1 MFLTILSA
9 VFAMFIGF
17 CLSTVFIKYNIT
29 EPNKHFKK
37 YGYKCPKLAPYHK
50 KFTDVVNK
58 YLNAFTY
65 FDHKLYDTVHNVPS
79 EEEMDFLNRVQHYQ
93 NLLNSYKHKRKL
105 KATDSLILQ
114 HTFDNLEY
122 RYYVLEDMALAA
134 TKTETE
140 TETDTEKET
149 KLDTAQDL
157 NTAQYP
163 ITTKTT
169 DSQLITIFDKSGR
182 ECIYKYQLPQT
193 ETEEYV

>member
-1 MFLTILSA
+1 MFFAILSA
-9 VFAMFIGF
+9 AFAMFIGF

-29 EPNKHFKK
+29 EPKAHFEK
-37 YGYKCPKLAPYHK
+37 YGYKCPQLAPYHE
-50 KFTDVVNK
+50 KFTDIVNN

-65 FDHKLYDTVHNVPS
+65 FDHKLYDTVHTVPS

-105 KATDSLILQ
+105 KVTDSLILQ

-122 RYYVLEDMALAA
+122 KYYALEDMATAA
-134 TKTETE
+134 TKTE

-149 KLDTAQDL
+149 ELNTAQDL
-157 NTAQYP
+157 NTSQYP

-169 DSQLITIFDKSGR
+169 DSQLITIFDKLGR
-182 ECIYKYQLPQT
+182 ECIYKYQPPQT
-193 ETEEYV
+193 ETEECV

>member
-37 YGYKCPKLAPYHK
+37 YGYKCPQLALFHK

-58 YLNAFTY
+58 YLNAFSY
-65 FDHKLYDTVHNVPS
+65 FDHTLYDTVHDVPS
-79 EEEMDFLNRVQHYQ
+79 EEEMIFLKKVQSYQ
-93 NLLNSYKHKRKL
+93 SLLDSYKNKRKL
-105 KATDSLILQ
+105 HTADSLIL
-114 HTFDNLEY
+114 HSAFNNLERSY
-122 RYYVLEDMALAA
+122 QALEKVATAA
-134 TKTETE
+134 TE

-149 KLDTAQDL
+149 KLNTAQNL
-157 NTAQYP
+157 NTDQYP

-169 DSQLITIFDKSGR
+169 DSQIITIFDKLGR
-182 ECIYKYQLPQT
+182 ECIYKYQPPQT
-193 ETEEYV
+193 ETEECV

>member
-58 YLNAFTY
+58 YLNAFSY
-65 FDHKLYDTVHNVPS
+65 FDHTLYDTVHDVPS
-79 EEEMDFLNRVQHYQ
+79 EEEMIFLKKVQSYQ
-93 NLLNSYKHKRKL
+93 SLLDSYKNKRKL
-105 KATDSLILQ
+105 HTADSLIL
-114 HTFDNLEY
+114 HSAFNNLERSY
-122 RYYVLEDMALAA
+122 QALEKVATAA
-134 TKTETE
+134 TE

-149 KLDTAQDL
+149 KLNTAQDL
-157 NTAQYP
+157 NTDQYP

-169 DSQLITIFDKSGR
+169 DSQIITIFDKLGR
-182 ECIYKYQLPQT
+182 ECIYKYQPPQT
-193 ETEEYV
+193 ETEECV

>member
-1 MFLTILSA
+1 MFFAILSA
-9 VFAMFIGF
+9 VFAFAIGF

-29 EPNKHFKK
+29 EPNKYLEK
-37 YGYKCPKLAPYHK
+37 YGYKCPQLAPYHE
-50 KFTDVVNK
+50 KFTDIVND

-65 FDHKLYDTVHNVPS
+65 FDHTLYDTVHTVPC

-93 NLLNSYKHKRKL
+93 NLLHSYKHKRKL

-134 TKTETE
+134 TKTET
-140 TETDTEKET
+140 DTEKET
-149 KLDTAQDL
+149 ELETAQDL
-157 NTAQYP
+157 NTSQYP

-169 DSQLITIFDKSGR
+169 DSQIITIFDKLGR
-182 ECIYKYQLPQT
+182 ECIYKYQPPQT
-193 ETEEYV
+193 ETEECV

>member
-1 MFLTILSA
+1 MFFAIFSA

-17 CLSTVFIKYNIT
+17 CLSTIFIKYTIT
-29 EPNKHFKK
+29 EPNKHFEK

-50 KFTDVVNK
+50 KFTDLVND
-58 YLNAFTY
+58 YLSAFTY

-122 RYYVLEDMALAA
+122 RYYALVDMALAA
-134 TKTETE
+134 TKIE

-149 KLDTAQDL
+149 EPNTTQDL

-169 DSQLITIFDKSGR
+169 DSQIITIFDKLGR
-182 ECIYKYQLPQT
+182 ECIYKYQPPQT
-193 ETEEYV
+193 ETEEHV